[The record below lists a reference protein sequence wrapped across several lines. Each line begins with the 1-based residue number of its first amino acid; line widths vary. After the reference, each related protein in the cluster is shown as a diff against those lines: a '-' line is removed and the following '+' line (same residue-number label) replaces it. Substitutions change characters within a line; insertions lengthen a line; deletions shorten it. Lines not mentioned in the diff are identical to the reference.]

1 MKKLFSSEFKF
12 KIKDVLYKFLNKTK
26 IFKISFA
33 QTGEDLIVNN
43 IFEYKTNGFYVEI
56 GAFHPFIYSN
66 TNLFHKDL
74 NWKGINIDP
83 NPFSIEKFKKYRPED
98 INLNIAI
105 ANTYEK
111 LKYYYVDDTNSMNS
125 MSEEFLLK
133 RGINPDKIK
142 NVEIECLPLKNVL
155 DKYLPEGQNVDLF
168 NIDVEGFEIEVLK
181 SNDWDK
187 YKPEVIIMECESDCI
202 DDLNK
207 LETVRFLLDL
217 NYKII
222 SYVYSDK
229 NLKNVI
235 FQLKP

>member
-66 TNLFHKDL
+66 TNLLHKDL

-105 ANTYEK
+105 ANTSEK

-181 SNDWDK
+181 SNDWEK

-207 LETVRFLLDL
+207 LETVRFLLNL